1 MMKLSNFRQNRW
13 SFLKIAFGFLVA
25 FQMAGF
31 QDAEASRWGQ
41 WKKTDSSPTVN
52 HGSFELSANRYS
64 VREDAGRV
72 NIVVKR
78 VGGSSGTATVDIRTL
93 AETAKTPTDYV
104 GMSWTTLRFANGETQ
119 KTQSITIVDNKVV
132 DGDKTFRVLIGN
144 PTGGAT
150 LGSVTSATVTIV
162 DDDKATSS
170 TSTGSTTQNT
180 GTSTGGTTNTSS
192 SSTSGSTSTSTS
204 TSSSTTTNPNL
215 SYLPVFPG
223 AMGHGTETR
232 AGRGGQII
240 KVTNLNDSGAGSLR
254 AAIDTSGA
262 RIIVFEVG
270 GTINLSSDLNI
281 RNPFVTIA
289 GQTAPSPGIN
299 LRGAG
304 VRITTNDV
312 LLQHIRIRP
321 GDGSSGPSASNRDC
335 LQVLGPNARNV
346 VIDHV
351 SASWAVDENMSTW
364 YALNNVTFSNNLIA
378 EALHASIHPKG
389 PHSMGLLIGEGAR
402 NVTLAGNLFAHNNDR
417 NPRLKGDVSA
427 VVLNNL
433 FYNASAAYGNFASIG
448 CTQGPNTVSL
458 EGNVFLAGPN
468 TKTGAAGIKVES
480 AASSGTRVYFNDNRA
495 PAISHYNTS
504 YQVSSRPIWHQ
515 SLVARPSNEVESR
528 VTSFA
533 GARPADRDPVDAR
546 IISQVRNRTG
556 KIINSQSEVG
566 GWPNLS
572 ATRRTFNIPANP
584 HVDSNGNGYTDIE
597 EVLHQMAAQVEGR

>member
-1 MMKLSNFRQNRW
+1 MKLSNFRQNRW

-25 FQMAGF
+25 LQMGGF
-31 QDAEASRWGQ
+31 QGAEASRWGQ
-41 WKKTDSSPTVN
+41 WKKTDSPSTVN

-64 VREDAGRV
+64 VRENAGRV
-72 NIVVKR
+72 NIIVKR
-78 VGGSSGTATVDIRTL
+78 VGGSSGATTVDIRTL
-93 AETAKTPTDYV
+93 AETAKTPADYA

-162 DDDKATSS
+162 DDDKASSS
-170 TSTGSTTQNT
+170 TSTGTTPQNPD
-180 GTSTGGTTNTSS
+180 TSSGGTTDTS
-192 SSTSGSTSTSTS
+192 SSTSGSTSTPPA
-204 TSSSTTTNPNL
+204 TSSPSTTNPDL
-215 SYLPVFPG
+215 GYLPVFPG

-281 RNPFVTIA
+281 RNPYVTIA
-289 GQTAPSPGIN
+289 GQTAPSPGIS

-304 VRITTNDV
+304 VRISTNDV

-321 GDGSSGPSASNRDC
+321 GDGSSGPSASNRDS

-346 VIDHV
+346 VVDHV

-433 FYNASAAYGNFASIG
+433 FYNASAAYGSFSSIG
-448 CTQGPNTVSL
+448 CNQGPNTVSV

-468 TKTGAAGIKVES
+468 TKTGAAGTKVES
-480 AASSGTRVYFNDNRA
+480 AASSGTKVYFKDNRA
-495 PAISHYNTS
+495 PGISHYSTS
-504 YQVSSRPIWHQ
+504 YQVSSRPVWHK
-515 SLVARPSNEVESR
+515 SLVALPSGEVESR
-528 VTSFA
+528 VTAFA

-546 IISQVRNRTG
+546 IINQVRNRTG

-566 GWPNLS
+566 GWPNLT
-572 ATRRTFNIPANP
+572 ATKRTFAIPASPNA
-584 HVDSNGNGYTDIE
+584 DSNGNGYTNIE